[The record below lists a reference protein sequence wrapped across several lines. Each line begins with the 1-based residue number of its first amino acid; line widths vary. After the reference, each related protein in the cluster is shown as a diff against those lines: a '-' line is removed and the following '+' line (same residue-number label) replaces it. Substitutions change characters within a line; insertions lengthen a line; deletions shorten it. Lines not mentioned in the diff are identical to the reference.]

1 VSVARRRRFW
11 GGAWPRLRAVLFDI
25 GGTLVD
31 IVPEETY
38 RRGLEQGSRLAYDWL
53 REHGK
58 VLPPYDEFARRQ
70 RRALSWGH
78 LWARLTGRE
87 MRAQQVVL
95 ETLARMR
102 VHVLPEEIYDLT
114 DRSYRPFGDMLRPRA
129 AAAKVL
135 QEVARLGLR
144 LAAVSNTVWPGY
156 LIEEDLARFQLAQH
170 LEFCLFSSYFG
181 RPKPA
186 RSIFRQAL
194 RMLQA
199 APAEALFVGDSA
211 REDMLGA
218 RRVGMRTVFINNGT
232 NGGSP
237 ARADWRIGELTEL
250 VPIVTQLT
258 HRQPLPQREETDDR

>member
-1 VSVARRRRFW
+1 
-11 GGAWPRLRAVLFDI
+11 VLFDI

-31 IVPEETY
+31 FVPEETY

-70 RRALSWGH
+70 RRALAWGQF
-78 LWARLTGRE
+78 WAKLTGRE
-87 MRAQQVVL
+87 LRAQQVVL

-102 VHVLPEEIYDLT
+102 IHVLPEEIYDLT

-129 AAAKVL
+129 DAARAL
-135 QEVARLGLR
+135 GEVAALGLR
-144 LAAVSNTVWPGY
+144 LAAVSNTAWPGY
-156 LIEEDLARFQLAQH
+156 LIEEDLARFQLGQH

-218 RRVGMRTVFINNGT
+218 RRVGMRTVFINNGN
-232 NGGSP
+232 NGSSEV
-237 ARADWRIGELTEL
+237 RADWRIGELTEL
-250 VPIVTQLT
+250 LPIVTQLT
-258 HRQPLPQREETDDR
+258 RRQPPPK